1 MDENSVNTEQ
11 ASGQAAEQA
20 SATTAINETKQ
31 TPDTKATTNGQSDTA
46 NVSTTINDQV
56 IQSELKRARE
66 EAAARRVEAVELKAK
81 LDASEAAT
89 DKLKADHV
97 ALQAKATTLEAER
110 AMALIAKDAIYPDL
124 LLKQINVA
132 NVLDEAGNVDGEK
145 VASEMGKLRS
155 TYPDMFR
162 GTGGDAGMKTAVTP
176 ADPESMSQDQRRK
189 WLVDQ
194 GILT

>member
-1 MDENSVNTEQ
+1 MNTEQ
-11 ASGQAAEQA
+11 ASGQATEQA
-20 SATTAINETKQ
+20 SGTTATNETKQ
-31 TPDTKATTNGQSDTA
+31 TPDTKATTNGQSDNA
-46 NVSTTINDQV
+46 NVSTTINDQA

-66 EAAARRVEAVELKAK
+66 EAAAKRVEATELKAK
-81 LDASEAAT
+81 LDAAETATAKLAAEH
-89 DKLKADHV
+89 A

-176 ADPESMSQDQRRK
+176 ANPESMSQDQ
-189 WLVDQ
+189 LHQYLIDQ

>member
-1 MDENSVNTEQ
+1 MENNSVNTEQ

-20 SATTAINETKQ
+20 SATTAINETGN
-31 TPDTKATTNGQSDTA
+31 TDTKDTV
-46 NVSTTINDQV
+46 NVSNTISDQA

-66 EAAARRVEAVELKAK
+66 EAAAKRVEAAELKAK
-81 LDASEAAT
+81 LDVAEAAT
-89 DKLKADHV
+89 DKLKAEHA
-97 ALQAKATTLEAER
+97 ALQARATTLEAER

-132 NVLDEAGNVDGEK
+132 NVLDEAGAVDGDK
-145 VASEMGKLRS
+145 VAVEMAKLRS

-162 GTGGDAGMKTAVTP
+162 GTGGDAATKSAVTP
-176 ADPESMSQDQRRK
+176 TNPENMSQEQ
-189 WLVDQ
+189 LHQYLIDQ